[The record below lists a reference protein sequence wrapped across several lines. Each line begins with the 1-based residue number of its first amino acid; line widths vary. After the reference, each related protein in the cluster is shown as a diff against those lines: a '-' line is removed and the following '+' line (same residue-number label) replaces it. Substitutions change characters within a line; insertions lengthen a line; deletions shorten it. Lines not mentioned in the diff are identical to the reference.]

1 MNLQSLSALKV
12 TVPVRFSE
20 SSFRKFCAVCSHD
33 GMKPNFCR
41 MCHVL
46 QVDCSSGTLYVF
58 IRHSRHCCLAK
69 PAPTTPDGPRA
80 AGSPASCVLHAG
92 TPRAESRPQV
102 LGMSLCTGSLHPIKH
117 RLWEVNG
124 CHTHSGVKLISAH
137 YFPESGQ
144 TAVAFLDMNLASKSG
159 CSSFSAALRET

>member
-1 MNLQSLSALKV
+1 MNPPSGNSVLC
-12 TVPVRFSE
+12 VPMTEQNPASPGRVSV
-20 SSFRKFCAVCSHD
+20 S
-33 GMKPNFCR
+33 
-41 MCHVL
+41 
-46 QVDCSSGTLYVF
+46 QVDCSPAVLYVF

-69 PAPTTPDGPRA
+69 PEPTAPDRPRA
-80 AGSPASCVLHAG
+80 AGSPESCVLHSG

-124 CHTHSGVKLISAH
+124 CHNHSGVKLISAH

-144 TAVAFLDMNLASKSG
+144 KAVAFLDMNLALKSA
-159 CSSFSAALRET
+159 CFSFSSHSAALRETQ